1 MRPAVL
7 TDGAK
12 TGRYRVLTDLTGQR
26 MTRMLAPGRRG
37 FPGSRNAHAGL
48 SQRCD
53 QPDGVKRM
61 DARGLVS

>member
-26 MTRMLAPGRRG
+26 MTQISRQDVADFLVRETLTPGY
-37 FPGSRNAHAGL
+37 RNVAINL
-48 SQRCD
+48 TE
-53 QPDGVKRM
+53 
-61 DARGLVS
+61 